1 MPEFRKLF
9 DLPAVKL
16 SREDIENIGRLITD
30 GLPIKPKAFN
40 FSLSDGDTTYRA
52 YSLDELLSQ
61 NLPSSIDDLSFSVHG
76 WSDEY
81 KIDRGITI
89 SLRRTIASCQIHAL
103 DEVWFKGKIQQIME
117 FFERRKPWYGNTR
130 PSLAGI
136 FGGFQMLS
144 LYALLFLLWKKEF
157 LFSLF
162 AGFTFAAII
171 KGFANG
177 DFYGSWCSCNNSRSH
192 YPGFAE
198 EQLVSRP
205 IHHSSEPKSCAIA
218 ARRIQTLRPL
228 LRIQNINFGL
238 LAASC
243 ILFQR

>member
-171 KGFANG
+171 KGFNAFLKG
-177 DFYGSWCSCNNSRSH
+177 RLFPLVDIQLTEKPRQLDRETLMVIFTALGALATIAGVIIQVLQKSNS
-192 YPGFAE
+192 
-198 EQLVSRP
+198 
-205 IHHSSEPKSCAIA
+205 
-218 ARRIQTLRPL
+218 
-228 LRIQNINFGL
+228 
-238 LAASC
+238 
-243 ILFQR
+243 